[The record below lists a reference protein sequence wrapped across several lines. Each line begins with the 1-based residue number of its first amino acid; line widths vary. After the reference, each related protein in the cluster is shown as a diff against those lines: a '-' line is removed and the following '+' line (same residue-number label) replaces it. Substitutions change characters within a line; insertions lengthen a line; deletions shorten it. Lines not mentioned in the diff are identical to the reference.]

1 MKMLLEKFY
10 GNSFVFRFVYGIG
23 KVVNIVG
30 RRTYHSAYFRDTP
43 YKQFFQ
49 GEKLQRFY
57 RNLSVLVGL
66 NLQEGNC
73 MGFPHRCMYVK
84 LFCMGR
90 ESTMAAFNPSLVKVI
105 KIMTAFENTVQ
116 FRENRVQWCSISHK
130 SKSPPS
136 SKFYSR
142 CLCPSSRH
150 FLWITKIDF
159 STEFHQQK

>member
-1 MKMLLEKFY
+1 METRSSFALCTELEKSLISLADVHITQPILEIHRT
-10 GNSFVFRFVYGIG
+10 NS
-23 KVVNIVG
+23 
-30 RRTYHSAYFRDTP
+30 
-43 YKQFFQ
+43 FFQ
-49 GEKLQRFY
+49 GKKLQRFY

-136 SKFYSR
+136 SKFYSS